1 MKKVYVIFA
10 VFLLLLGISACFRF
24 SIVGV
29 NRDGLEGD
37 ARKSQKID
45 DSWQVSKS
53 VTDDLGALL
62 FYDKHLND
70 FTYSIYLNR
79 KGFSFGYFFRS
90 GGGTSGISNGIRA
103 FNYGSSMA
111 LISMNKVNVA
121 RIECVS
127 ETGLIQDAVYMVEP
141 GEPFAIAIP
150 VTDDSMTVKIYDQN
164 GNEIP
169 ITEISSYD

>member
-62 FYDKHLND
+62 FYDKHLNY

-90 GGGTSGISNGIRA
+90 GGSTSGISNGIRA

-127 ETGLIQDAVYMVEP
+127 ETGLIQDAVYMA
-141 GEPFAIAIP
+141 EPFHLREFGGTKPGSP
-150 VTDDSMTVKIYDQN
+150 VYVEKRIRKILAS
-164 GNEIP
+164 P
-169 ITEISSYD
+169 

>member
-62 FYDKHLND
+62 FYDKHLNY

-90 GGGTSGISNGIRA
+90 GGSTSGISNGIRA
-103 FNYGSSMA
+103 FNYGSSAA